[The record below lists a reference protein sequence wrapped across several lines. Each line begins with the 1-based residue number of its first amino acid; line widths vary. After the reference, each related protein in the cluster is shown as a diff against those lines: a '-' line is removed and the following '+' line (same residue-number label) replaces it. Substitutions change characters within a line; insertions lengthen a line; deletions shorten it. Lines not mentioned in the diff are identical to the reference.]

1 MHTTALAA
9 AAVIGLVASVAL
21 AQEVRHLL
29 EPRVTTT
36 NSHYVSNKPPLE
48 PTRLIEL
55 PVTAIKPG
63 GWLEQQL
70 RMQAAG
76 FHGHLRE
83 ISPFLKVEGNA
94 WLDARGIGEQ
104 GWEEVPYWL
113 KGYLNCAYLLGDED
127 MINEAHRWI
136 EGAINSQQ
144 EDGWFGPGD
153 GRTGLATNL
162 SGREDLW
169 PNMIML
175 FCLMDY
181 YDYSADERVPELMTR
196 YFRYLESVP
205 EDKFLVGY
213 WPKMRAGD
221 QLAAIHWLYNRTPEG
236 EGGWLLDLAAKTHR
250 HAARW
255 DEGVINWHNVNI
267 AQGFREPTQWWVQSH
282 DPAHRAGAERVW
294 QDVRAQYGRV
304 PGGMF
309 GADENARAGFDD
321 PRQAIET
328 CGLVEEMLSNEILIG
343 ITGDMTWADRCETVA
358 FNALPAAFTAD
369 MGALR
374 YLSAPNQPVSDAAN
388 HAPGIANGGGMYLL
402 SPHRHRC
409 CQHNA
414 GHGWPYFA
422 EHLWYATPDNGL
434 AATMYSESSV
444 SATVG
449 DGELVTITESTA
461 YPFDDTIAF
470 TIAPIAPVMEST
482 FPLYL
487 RIPGWCEHAEVSI
500 NGEVVDTD
508 PAPGLVRIERT
519 WKTGDTV
526 TLRLPMQVRVK
537 QWPTNH
543 GFVSVDRGP
552 LTYALD
558 IGEEYRR
565 VDDAGAENRSID
577 PGRARALNAIWPAY
591 EILPTGAWNYG
602 LDFNGEPSA
611 KGLAVETRRFSNL
624 QSPWTPE
631 SVPVMLKAD
640 ARLIPQWQLDMHGLA
655 APLQDSPVYTEKPI
669 ERVRLIPMGAAR
681 IRITAFPIATD
692 DPSANRWT
700 EPMRPK
706 KLYDASAS
714 HTFGGDSAAAIAD
727 DLSPAGSGDH
737 TIPRHTF
744 WPHKGTREWLEAS
757 FEAPRTVSGVG
768 VYWFDDTG
776 RGECRVP
783 ASWRLFARDG
793 DGWTPIKSS
802 DAFGVAADQFNTVR
816 FDAVKTDGLR
826 IEVQLQGGFSA
837 GVLEWKIE

>member
-1 MHTTALAA
+1 MHIKALAA
-9 AAVIGLVASVAL
+9 VTVSGLAATAAL
-21 AQEVRHLL
+21 AQDADITHLL
-29 EPRVTTT
+29 EPRTNAT
-36 NSHYVSNKPPLE
+36 NSHYVSNRAPLE
-48 PTRLIEL
+48 SSRLIAL

-70 RMQAAG
+70 RFQAAG

-83 ISPFLKVEGNA
+83 ISPYLKVEGNA
-94 WLDARGIGEQ
+94 WLDDHGVGEQ

-113 KGYLNCAYLLGDED
+113 KGYMNCAYLLGDED

-144 EDGWFGPGD
+144 DDGWFGPGD
-153 GRTGLATNL
+153 GRKGIATNL

-181 YDYSADERVPELMTR
+181 YDYSADERVPELMTK
-196 YFRYLESVP
+196 YFRYLEAVP

-221 QLAAIHWLYNRTPEG
+221 QLAAIHWLYNRTGG
-236 EGGWLLDLAAKTHR
+236 EWLLELAAKTHR
-250 HAARW
+250 QAARW
-255 DEGVINWHNVNI
+255 DEGLINLHNVNI

-282 DPAHRAGAERVW
+282 DARDREGAERVW
-294 QDVRAQYGRV
+294 EAVRDEYGQV

-309 GADENARAGFDD
+309 GADENARKGFTD
-321 PRQAIET
+321 PRQCVET
-328 CGLVEEMLSNEILIG
+328 CGIVEEMLSNEILIG

-374 YLSAPNQPVSDAAN
+374 YLSAPNQPVSDARN
-388 HAPGIANGGGMYLL
+388 HAPGIANGGAMFLM
-402 SPHRHRC
+402 SPHQHRC

-449 DGELVTITESTA
+449 GGELITITENTN
-461 YPFDDTIAF
+461 YPFDDTITF
-470 TIAPIAPVMEST
+470 TIAPIAPVTEST

-500 NGEVVDTD
+500 NGKVVDTD

-526 TLRLPMQVRVK
+526 TLTLPMDVRVT

-558 IGEEYRR
+558 IGEEYKR
-565 VDDAGAENRSID
+565 VADAGSEDRTLD
-577 PGRARALNAIWPAY
+577 PGRAQALNAMWPAY

-602 LDFNGEPSA
+602 LEFDGAPSGA
-611 KGLAVETRRFSNL
+611 SITVQTRPFSNL
-624 QSPWTPE
+624 KSPWTPE
-631 SVPVMLKAD
+631 SVPVVLMAD
-640 ARLIPQWQLDMHGLA
+640 AQLVPQWQLDMNGLA

-681 IRITAFPIATD
+681 IRITAFPVATD
-692 DPSANRWT
+692 DPSANQWDA
-700 EPMRPK
+700 PHRPK
-706 KLYDASAS
+706 KLYEASAS
-714 HTFGGDSAAAIAD
+714 HTFGGDTPAAMAD
-727 DLSPAGSGDH
+727 DLTPVSSADE

-744 WPHKGTREWLEAS
+744 WPHTGTSEWLEAS
-757 FEAPRTVSGVG
+757 FDEPRTVSSVS

-776 RGECRVP
+776 HGQCRVP
-783 ASWRLFARDG
+783 ASWTLLARDG
-793 DGWTPIKSS
+793 SGWKPIKSG
-802 DAFGVAADQFNTVR
+802 DAFGVAADRFNTVR
-816 FDAVKTDGLR
+816 FDAVNSTALR
-826 IEVQLQGGFSA
+826 IELQLQDGFSA
-837 GVLEWKIE
+837 GVLEWRVE